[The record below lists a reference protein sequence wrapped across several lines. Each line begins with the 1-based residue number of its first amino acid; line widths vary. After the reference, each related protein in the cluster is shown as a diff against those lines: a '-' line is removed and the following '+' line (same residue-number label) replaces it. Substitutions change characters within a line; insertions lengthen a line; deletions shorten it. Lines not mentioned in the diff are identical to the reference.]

1 MPATQ
6 PDVTPSALTDVL
18 VQTIRSNAE
27 MLRLLAPERY
37 QELLAALQR
46 DSAPSALLSDDE
58 AWSDLERWLSH
69 FREQDRAA
77 VGA

>member
-6 PDVTPSALTDVL
+6 TDVAPIALTDVL
-18 VQTIRSNAE
+18 VQTIQSNAE
-27 MLRLLAPERY
+27 MLRLLAPERF
-37 QELLAALQR
+37 QELLTALQKS
-46 DSAPSALLSDDE
+46 DAPAPALADE
-58 AWSDLERWLSH
+58 KAWDDLERWVAR